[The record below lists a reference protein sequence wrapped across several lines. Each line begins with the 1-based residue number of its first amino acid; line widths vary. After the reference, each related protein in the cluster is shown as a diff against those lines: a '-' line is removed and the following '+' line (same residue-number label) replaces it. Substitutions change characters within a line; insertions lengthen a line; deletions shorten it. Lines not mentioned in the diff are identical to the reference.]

1 MNHISNISFGSFT
14 VFENIFRMKKIAFI
28 GDALDVQYAGI
39 HVYTKEVIRHLVQ
52 LDKSNEYFV
61 VRPKAVGDI
70 EGVTELVV
78 PIKERIPMHQRI
90 RLFTTIP
97 QLMRKHNIDV
107 VIEPAH
113 FGPFNLPKSIKRITV
128 IHDLTPI
135 LFPEYHGAAS
145 HYAHRLFL
153 PSILKN
159 ADKIVTNSEYTK
171 RDLAKY
177 YPVSEHKT
185 AVLHL
190 GKAAHFVPTIRK
202 NVLEKY
208 GIRSSYFLYV
218 GTLEVRKN
226 LGVLV
231 KAFELFKDKH
241 KGDHQLVLAGKKGWK
256 IEELLA
262 AIENS
267 PYKKDILLTGFIDL
281 EDLPVLYSMATLFV
295 YPSLYEGF
303 GLPILEAMACGSV
316 VVASSA
322 SSLPEVGG
330 DAALYFEPTD
340 ANALCRQMLR
350 LLNNE
355 VLYQQLK
362 ERSLVQA
369 RRFSWEA
376 TAEGFSSLF

>member
-1 MNHISNISFGSFT
+1 
-14 VFENIFRMKKIAFI
+14 MKKIAFI
-28 GDALDVQYAGI
+28 GDALDVQSAGI
-39 HVYTKEVIRHLVQ
+39 HVYTKELIRHLVQ
-52 LDKSNEYFV
+52 LDEVNQYFV

-78 PIKERIPMHQRI
+78 PINGRIPMHQRI

-97 QLMRKHNIDV
+97 QLMRKYGIDV
-107 VIEPAH
+107 VVEPAH
-113 FGPFNLPKSIKRITV
+113 FGPFNLPKSVKRITV

-159 ADKIVTNSEYTK
+159 ADQVITNSDYTK
-171 RDLAKY
+171 SDLIKH
-177 YPVSEHKT
+177 YPICKDKT

-190 GKAAHFVPTIRK
+190 GKAAHFVPTIRE
-202 NVLEKY
+202 NVLGKY
-208 GIRSSYFLYV
+208 GIHSPYFLYV

-231 KAFELFKDKH
+231 KAFELFKDKYE
-241 KGDHQLVLAGKKGWK
+241 GNHQLVLAGKKGWK
-256 IEELLA
+256 IEDLLVS
-262 AIENS
+262 IKNS
-267 PYKKDILLTGFIDL
+267 PYQKDILLTGFVDL
-281 EDLPVLYSMATLFV
+281 ADLPVLYSMATLFV

-303 GLPILEAMACGSV
+303 GLPILEAMACGTV

-330 DAALYFEPTD
+330 EAALYFEPTD
-340 ANALCRQMLR
+340 ANALCRLMLR

-355 VLYQQLK
+355 VLYQELK
-362 ERSLVQA
+362 GRSLVQA
-369 RRFSWEA
+369 GRFSWLEMA
-376 TAEGFSSLF
+376 RQFLWFL